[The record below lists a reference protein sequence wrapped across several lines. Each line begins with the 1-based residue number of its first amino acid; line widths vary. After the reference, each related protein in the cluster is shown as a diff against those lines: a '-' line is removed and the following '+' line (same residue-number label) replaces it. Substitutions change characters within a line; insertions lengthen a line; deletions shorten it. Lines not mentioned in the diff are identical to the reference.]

1 MSELSKRSFAV
12 DGLRIVAAQVI
23 VVHHLASYGYLPQ
36 LVAHLLPDLVD
47 FIFDYGR
54 MAVQVFLVISG
65 FLAANSYAAPRNW
78 HLPKQIA
85 HRFLRLT
92 PVFWFAMVWI
102 VCTVEIARPFV
113 TQSDWLTVPPSLG
126 QVLSHIF
133 LLHSVLNFPSLS
145 VGVWYVAIDF
155 QLYVILTVV
164 VIIGQR
170 YSHSTQSALTKA
182 ACAVLVMTMFALFSI
197 SYFPNL
203 DSWGIYFFG
212 SYGLGALAA
221 WGKQTRQMA
230 LLFYLAVFGALLSY
244 FMDPRE
250 RVAIATAIALI
261 LFIYSP
267 SPRRINAR
275 CNRYLNLL
283 ADSSYSL
290 FLTHFGVIVL
300 ANWAWQA
307 LGFNDPVAALLG
319 FIVAWGAST
328 AMGLIFHKWVETPVK
343 NLFLSSFKKI

>member
-1 MSELSKRSFAV
+1 MSELSTRSFAV
-12 DGLRIVAAQVI
+12 DGLRILAAQVI
-23 VVHHLASYGYLPQ
+23 VLHHFASYGYLPQ
-36 LVAHLLPDLVD
+36 SVTQLIPDLVD
-47 FIFDYGR
+47 FFFVYGR

-65 FLAANSYAAPRNW
+65 FLAANSFAVSRNW
-78 HLPKQIA
+78 HLPTQIV
-85 HRFLRLT
+85 HRFLRLA

-102 VCTVEIARPFV
+102 VCTVEIARPFL
-113 TQSDWLTVPPSLG
+113 TQADWLTVSPSLG
-126 QVLSHIF
+126 QVLSHTF
-133 LLHSVLNFPSLS
+133 LLQSVMNFPSLS

-164 VIIGQR
+164 VMIGQR
-170 YSHSTQSALTKA
+170 YSDSTKSTLTKA
-182 ACAVLVMTMFALFSI
+182 ACAVLVLAMFALFSF

-203 DSWGIYFFG
+203 DRWGVYFFG

-230 LLFYLAVFGALLSY
+230 LLFYLALFGALLSY

-261 LFIYSP
+261 LYIYSP
-267 SPRRINAR
+267 SPRRINVR
-275 CNRYLNLL
+275 WNRYFSLL
-283 ADSSYSL
+283 ANSSYSL

-307 LGFNDPVAALLG
+307 LGFNDPVAALLC
-319 FIVAWGAST
+319 FIVAWGASI
-328 AMGLIFHKWVETPVK
+328 AMGLIFHKRVETPVQ
-343 NLFLSSFKKI
+343 NLFFSPYKKI